1 MREAAMTAITEST
14 NLAVRARP
22 RGATVAGWSGVV
34 GPALFTVVFVVQEWF
49 RAGAYDPVAEPV
61 SALEAGPY
69 GWVQQLNFV
78 VFGVLTLVFAA
89 GLHAGIGRSR
99 AGWIGPALMGVSG
112 IGLLLAAAFP
122 LRADASGAVYD
133 PGGHFIGGVLF
144 FPVTA
149 AALVALSR
157 RLARDPRWRGLARYT
172 LVAGVVG
179 IAGVVVS
186 VTLVFPEGAPL
197 AAWAGLVQRI
207 LILAVL
213 FPCRIALAAR
223 LLP

>member
-1 MREAAMTAITEST
+1 MTAITEST

-22 RGATVAGWSGVV
+22 RAATVAGWAGVV
-34 GPALFTVVFVVQEWF
+34 GPALFTACFVAQEWF

-69 GWVQQLNFV
+69 GWIQQLNFV
-78 VFGVLTLVFAA
+78 VFGVLTLVFAV
-89 GLHAGIGRSR
+89 GLHAGIERSR
-99 AGWIGPALMGVSG
+99 AGWIGPALLGVSG
-112 IGLLLAAAFP
+112 VGLLVAAVFP

-133 PGGHFIGGVLF
+133 PGGHFIGGILF

-157 RLARDPRWRGLARYT
+157 RLARDPRWRALAGYT
-172 LVAGVVG
+172 LLAGVVA

-186 VTLVFPEGAPL
+186 VTLVFRDGAPL
-197 AAWAGLVQRI
+197 ADWGGLVQRV

-213 FPCRIALAAR
+213 FPCRVALAAR
-223 LLP
+223 LLRLSRVP